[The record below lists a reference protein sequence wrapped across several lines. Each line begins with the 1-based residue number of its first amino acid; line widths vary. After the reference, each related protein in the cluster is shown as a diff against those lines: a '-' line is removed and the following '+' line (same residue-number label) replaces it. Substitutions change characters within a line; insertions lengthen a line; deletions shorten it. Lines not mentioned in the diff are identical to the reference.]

1 MLTCSSSTGKSH
13 VFTHTHAWFL
23 QHTQVRMMDDPIAK
37 TLRGGKKERSK
48 VTPSQ
53 SNKLT
58 RMGHE
63 SLTDKWGDYERLKK
77 EQIEIWL
84 GVKVI
89 RDSQQEGK

>member
-1 MLTCSSSTGKSH
+1 
-13 VFTHTHAWFL
+13 
-23 QHTQVRMMDDPIAK
+23 MDDPIVK

-63 SLTDKWGDYERLKK
+63 RLKK

-89 RDSQQEGK
+89 GDSQQDKNIRTLQKETR